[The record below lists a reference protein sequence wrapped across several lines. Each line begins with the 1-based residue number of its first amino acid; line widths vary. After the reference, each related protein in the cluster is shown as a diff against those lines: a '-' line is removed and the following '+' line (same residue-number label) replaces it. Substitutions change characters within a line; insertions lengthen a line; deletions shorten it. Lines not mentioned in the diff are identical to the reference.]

1 MTFSQNVS
9 PRTRSATG
17 ATLSD
22 HVFGF
27 LPNGQ
32 VRQQLKT
39 DSLQK
44 LTPGLV
50 AIPNQSELE
59 DAGAQPTEPASVVSA
74 LILDSP
80 PLKHQSHAQR
90 M

>member
-1 MTFSQNVS
+1 MTVRRQGLHNVTFSQNVS

-50 AIPNQSELE
+50 AIPNQNELGML
-59 DAGAQPTEPASVVSA
+59 ARNRLNQ
-74 LILDSP
+74 LL
-80 PLKHQSHAQR
+80 L
-90 M
+90 